1 MKCVLIFR
9 IVVSVFVSVFLSILW
24 KKWKNTLLF
33 FW

>member
-9 IVVSVFVSVFLSILW
+9 IVVSVFLSILW
-24 KKWKNTLLF
+24 KKMENTLLF

>member
-9 IVVSVFVSVFLSILW
+9 IVVSVFFVYFME
-24 KKWKNTLLF
+24 KMENTLLF